1 MPRLDRPWQQ
11 RMQYRLQQR
20 PRGAMFSNVQV
31 SEDTAR
37 GLSIASMVCG
47 ILAIFA
53 APYLL
58 GPIALALG
66 GIVLQGAPG
75 LRGNHRGMA
84 VCGFVLGAVAILLLI
99 VSLISGLFSFGA
111 GW

>member
-11 RMQYRLQQR
+11 RMQQR
-20 PRGAMFSNVQV
+20 PRSAMFSNVQV

-37 GLSIASMVCG
+37 GLSIAAMVCG

-53 APYLL
+53 VPYLL

-75 LRGNHRGMA
+75 VRGNHRGMA
-84 VCGFVLGAVAILLLI
+84 LCGFILGIVAIVIFIL
-99 VSLISGLFSFGA
+99 SLITGLFQYGA

>member
-11 RMQYRLQQR
+11 RMRQR
-20 PRGAMFSNVQV
+20 PRGAMFSNVSV

-37 GLSIASMVCG
+37 GLAIASVVCG

-84 VCGFVLGAVAILLLI
+84 LCGFILGAVAVVLFILSLLT
-99 VSLISGLFSFGA
+99 GLFHVGA

>member
-1 MPRLDRPWQQ
+1 MSRLDRPSWQQ
-11 RMQYRLQQR
+11 RMQSR
-20 PRGAMFSNVQV
+20 PRSAMFGNVRV
-31 SEDTAR
+31 SEETAR
-37 GLSIASMVCG
+37 GLAVASLVCG

-66 GIVLQGAPG
+66 GIVLQRTPA
-75 LRGNHRGMA
+75 LRGTHHGLA
-84 VCGFVLGAVAILLLI
+84 LCGFILGCVAVVLFIISLL
-99 VSLISGLFSFGA
+99 SGLFRFSA